1 MIVNTTGEVVKSGF
15 SFIKSTSV
23 DAKGT
28 LIGEVIDSEQEEL
41 NATYQIRYSR
51 KYDACYKS
59 GI

>member
-15 SFIKSTSV
+15 SFVKSTSV

-41 NATYQIRYSR
+41 NATHQIRYTR
-51 KYDACYKS
+51 KYVACYKS
-59 GI
+59 SI

>member
-28 LIGEVIDSEQEEL
+28 LIGEVIDSE
-41 NATYQIRYSR
+41 
-51 KYDACYKS
+51 
-59 GI
+59 